1 MTKLLIAVTFLM
13 QTLCLFSGTE
23 WNQFRGKT
31 GQGHASAKLP
41 IKWSKDSPNLLWRTE
56 INGKAWSSPIL
67 VNGLVVI
74 TNSRTSTKDNSL
86 ELEALAMDG
95 KTGMLVWKCSL
106 FSYPNMP
113 RIHRKNSYAS
123 PTPFFDGLSIFV
135 HFGNLGTASLTPEG
149 KIRWKK
155 VFSYSPVHGSGSS
168 PVVHDDLLLF
178 SADGANDPA
187 IYAINK
193 IDGSVRWK
201 KNRSSDSKKNFSF
214 CTPLVVP
221 RGEDFQI
228 ISPASD
234 YVFSYSLNGNELW
247 KSHYPGGYSVVPRP
261 VFSSNMIFVSSG
273 YDLPTLYAI
282 KTDGTGDV
290 TGTKVVWKTSKLVP
304 RNSSVVIV
312 DDLLFMAADNGVVS
326 CLDVFSGST
335 HWNERVGG
343 SCSASLLH
351 ADNLIYLTDET
362 GKTVIFKAKKEFEKL
377 AVNDLGER
385 SLASLMAWGETL
397 VIRTEEAIYRFG
409 EK

>member
-1 MTKLLIAVTFLM
+1 MTKLLTVITLFI
-13 QTLCLFSGTE
+13 QTLYLFSGTE

-31 GQGHASAKLP
+31 GQGHANTKLP
-41 IKWSKDSPNLLWRTE
+41 IKWSKNSPNLLWRTE
-56 INGKAWSSPIL
+56 IDGTAWSSPIL

-95 KTGMLVWKCSL
+95 ETGILTWRCSL
-106 FSYPNMP
+106 FSYADMP

-123 PTPFFDGLSIFV
+123 PTPFFDGVSIFV
-135 HFGNLGTASLTPEG
+135 HFGNLGTASLTPDGE
-149 KIRWKK
+149 IRWKK

-178 SADGANDPA
+178 SADGASDPA

-193 IDGSVRWK
+193 MDGTVRWK
-201 KNRSSDSKKNFSF
+201 KKRSSNSKKNFSF

-221 RGEDFQI
+221 RGKDFQI

-234 YVFSYSLNGNELW
+234 YVFSYSLNGDELW

-261 VFSSNMIFVSSG
+261 VFSSNMVFVSSG
-273 YDLPTLYAI
+273 YDRPTLYAI
-282 KTDGTGDV
+282 NTDGRGDV
-290 TGTKVVWKTSKLVP
+290 TSTKVVWEISKLVP
-304 RNSSVVIV
+304 RNSSVVVV

-326 CLDVFSGST
+326 CLDVNSGSA

-362 GKTVIFKAKKEFEKL
+362 GKTYIFRATKEFEEV

-385 SLASLMAWGETL
+385 SLASLMAWGGTL
-397 VIRTEEAIYRFG
+397 VIRTEDAIYRFG
-409 EK
+409 KK